1 MKGKATLQLSK
12 LPFFKVADA
21 KFKVDF
27 HFINLTSNFLV
38 HIHVYFSFSL
48 NIFTIDLSTFCV
60 IFYTLQVSAGFKNW
74 DYANKTWHLHGI
86 YHFHLKEYFCIN
98 CGAASLTFNQIVGAF
113 GEFC

>member
-1 MKGKATLQLSK
+1 MWFKILFHLFGSSMKGKATLQLSK

-60 IFYTLQVSAGFKNW
+60 GWIQKLR
-74 DYANKTWHLHGI
+74 LR
-86 YHFHLKEYFCIN
+86 E
-98 CGAASLTFNQIVGAF
+98 
-113 GEFC
+113 